1 MAVNISVNNNKQI
14 KEGIKLTSIV
24 RSKNE
29 ESDNSDVYMIM
40 KTHIGMYALLDLKTG
55 VCYAPHQNLADLI
68 DNFDLELITNDISVV
83 LNNPI
88 VDIKV
93 GE

>member
-1 MAVNISVNNNKQI
+1 MAVNITINNNKQI
-14 KEGIKLTSIV
+14 KEEIKVTSIV
-24 RSKNE
+24 RSNNE
-29 ESDNSDVYMIM
+29 ESDNRDVYMIM
-40 KTHIGMYALLDLKTG
+40 KTHIGLYALLDLKTG
-55 VCYAPHQNLADLI
+55 VCYAPRQNLANLI
-68 DNFDLELITNDISVV
+68 DDFNLELITNDISVV